1 MSAENDIRQ
10 NLRTIVG
17 SAPIATYAAKV
28 TAVNGA
34 ECSVVRIA
42 DDMAIDEVKLNATCT
57 DGRGIVIHPTVGS
70 IVLITSIDGVQW
82 FVSMFEQ
89 IDTIVINGGTHPICY
104 ADTLKS
110 ELQKMSNR
118 IDVII
123 DALKTALTGSQDG
136 GATYKSN
143 IATKLATITQTEDFS
158 NIENTN
164 IKH

>member
-89 IDTIVINGGTHPICY
+89 IDTIVINGGQNDGLVKINELTAKLNELVNLFNAHTHPIPDGNTSAPNLPQAQSFNASDY
-104 ADTLKS
+104 KDTK
-110 ELQKMSNR
+110 
-118 IDVII
+118 
-123 DALKTALTGSQDG
+123 
-136 GATYKSN
+136 
-143 IATKLATITQTEDFS
+143 
-158 NIENTN
+158 